1 MEFAVISDIGLLRKQ
16 NEDHYLAMDSHGLF
30 AVCDG
35 MGGHKGG
42 EIASRLAVDCI
53 REYIENEISTEYI
66 ENPVAVINNAIQKA
80 NYIIWSEGRENPEWH
95 EMGTTITA
103 ALVNNQHMSIA
114 NVGDSSL
121 YLCRSGNLKKL
132 TRDHTLAEQMVSDG
146 IIKQEEKRNSSYN
159 HILTRALG
167 VQQTVQIDNFEINL
181 DQGDIILL
189 CSDGLSDMLDE
200 DEILAILQS
209 GSSVQRL
216 ARQLLDAAL
225 AKGGYDNITIILLRV
240 N

>member
-1 MEFAVISDIGLLRKQ
+1 MEFAVISDTGLLRKQ
-16 NEDHYLAMDSHGLF
+16 NEDHYLAMEPYGLF

-53 REYIENEISTEYI
+53 RQYMVNEVGDNDIDSPI
-66 ENPVAVINNAIQKA
+66 AVINSAIHKA
-80 NYIIWSEGRENPEWH
+80 NRLIWSEGQDNQEWH

-103 ALVNNQHMSIA
+103 ALVGKKQLSVA

-121 YLCRSGNLKKL
+121 YICRKGELKKL

-146 IIKQEEKRNSSYN
+146 LIKQEEKRNSAYN

-167 VQQTVQIDNFEINL
+167 VQQEVQIDNFESRL
-181 DQGDIILL
+181 YTGDIILL

-200 DEILAILQS
+200 NEIAAILQPD
-209 GSSVQRL
+209 GSVQKV

-225 AKGGYDNITIILLRV
+225 GKGGFDNITIILLRI